1 VHAIEL
7 RLSKAEAARRFA
19 AAADATAAGL
29 EVPLAEAFTWELL
42 AEASFMAAQQQQQVR
57 P

>member
-1 VHAIEL
+1 MHAIEL